1 MHPAGLGARLVT
13 RLGSP
18 QDLAGGVEQRGAARK
33 ARRGL
38 DRQCGA
44 KERVDLW
51 RQAAAHRARRR
62 RQHPAEALR
71 QRGQRVVA
79 VRSNRLTVGAQ
90 RPPVVIS
97 EPGPAQ
103 REHLVEDQPEGVA
116 IRATIDVDGDDLL
129 WGHVRQGAH
138 RAPLGGLVDGHPVE
152 DLGQT
157 EVEDLHRAAGDHDVA
172 RLQVPVQHPLG
183 VGVIH
188 RGAELGEHREHL
200 DKREV
205 VVYRAAQTQLVLEAG
220 AGDQLHHEVR
230 LNPGEL
236 HVDHRR
242 DVLMTEG
249 AEDVRFPG
257 EALPG
262 HLVGAVHRVKQ
273 LHRDDRVVGPVSGR
287 PDRRRAAATDR
298 LVEDEAVTDDRASA
312 GGGVLHQRATRAARS
327 GSGRCPGAAGPGAPA
342 RSRRR
347 PRGRSTRAVA
357 VLGGSPR

>member
-138 RAPLGGLVDGHPVE
+138 RAPLGGLVEHEEND
-152 DLGQT
+152 T
-157 EVEDLHRAAGDHDVA
+157 EAGLVA
-172 RLQVPVQHPLG
+172 EAIQERLQRPHVVGLRRHVQGLEWNPLA
-183 VGVIH
+183 V
-188 RGAELGEHREHL
+188 EH
-200 DKREV
+200 
-205 VVYRAAQTQLVLEAG
+205 
-220 AGDQLHHEVR
+220 
-230 LNPGEL
+230 
-236 HVDHRR
+236 
-242 DVLMTEG
+242 
-249 AEDVRFPG
+249 AEDV
-257 EALPG
+257 
-262 HLVGAVHRVKQ
+262 
-273 LHRDDRVVGPVSGR
+273 VVGR
-287 PDRRRAAATDR
+287 DEQRRRIVEGGV
-298 LVEDEAVTDDRASA
+298 VED
-312 GGGVLHQRATRAARS
+312 QRFS
-327 GSGRCPGAAGPGAPA
+327 HSSLSISCC
-342 RSRRR
+342 SWRR
-347 PRGRSTRAVA
+347 
-357 VLGGSPR
+357 